1 MNRVFKKI
9 KERFSPW
16 KTTTRTSRTTSIII
30 SRTIRTTRI
39 SRTTRTSRIRRT
51 ETISEAKRIE
61 GCGNSPPFILY
72 SSYDFLNNNA
82 DTKA

>member
-16 KTTTRTSRTTSIII
+16 KTTTRI
-30 SRTIRTTRI
+30 SRTISRITTRTTTRRI